1 VLPEEKRKIGRKKT
15 QPTKKAR
22 EAEPRISR
30 RGWKRVN
37 ARRRK
42 KTKSFNMDEQ
52 DGKSNL
58 NLSCA
63 LRIHVQSV
71 RSVRCHGSCQKKQE
85 ATRLLCEKCGRPNRG
100 FLGWPQRGELQIKS
114 REGAK
119 KRREA
124 GGAECVP
131 VRWAR
136 RPKGFALLLPIRIH
150 PRHPRLKDLGDYRA
164 LSRGEGN

>member
-1 VLPEEKRKIGRKKT
+1 MSVLPEEKRKIGRKKT

-63 LRIHVQSV
+63 SRASMFNLSAPSDAMEVV
-71 RSVRCHGSCQKKQE
+71 KKS
-85 ATRLLCEKCGRPNRG
+85 K
-100 FLGWPQRGELQIKS
+100 
-114 REGAK
+114 
-119 KRREA
+119 
-124 GGAECVP
+124 
-131 VRWAR
+131 
-136 RPKGFALLLPIRIH
+136 
-150 PRHPRLKDLGDYRA
+150 
-164 LSRGEGN
+164 